1 MRKRQLSDDAMG
13 GPFYPMPILT
23 VPFFQGL
30 GFRVVFSL
38 LLSKDEPA
46 LQGSSVTAA
55 HRFANFVIQSLQG
68 KSSRLIQAL
77 LMFRV

>member
-30 GFRVVFSL
+30 GFRVFF
-38 LLSKDEPA
+38 PP
-46 LQGSSVTAA
+46 T
-55 HRFANFVIQSLQG
+55 
-68 KSSRLIQAL
+68 
-77 LMFRV
+77 